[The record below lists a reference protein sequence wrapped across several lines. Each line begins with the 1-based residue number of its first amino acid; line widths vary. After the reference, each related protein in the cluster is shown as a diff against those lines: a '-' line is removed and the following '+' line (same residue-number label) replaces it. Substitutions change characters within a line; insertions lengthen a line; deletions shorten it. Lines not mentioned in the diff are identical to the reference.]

1 MASNE
6 SDHNNSVANWTSSE
20 IAERRSRGTNVIHGF
35 SYRCRTHHS
44 ATDGSIGKRVYRN
57 APSKSF
63 FPCKRCWEGRILRLN
78 ERANFSN
85 C

>member
-6 SDHNNSVANWTSSE
+6 TDHNNSVANWTSSE

-44 ATDGSIGKRVYRN
+44 ATDGSNRQTCLSQGAIQIFLPLQKVLGGKN
-57 APSKSF
+57 STF
-63 FPCKRCWEGRILRLN
+63 E
-78 ERANFSN
+78 
-85 C
+85 